1 MDIGT
6 AKPTPGEQ
14 GGIPHHLIDL
24 VDPDEEYSVAC
35 FLRDAAAAIAEVRAR
50 GRRPIVVGGT
60 GYWVRA
66 LLGGGTSAHV
76 PPDADLRARLASFDA
91 TALASQLLQLDPNA
105 TVDARNPRRLIR
117 AIEVVTATGRPY
129 ADARRAAP
137 QAEPAIQIG
146 LTMARPA
153 LYARI
158 DARYDQMVAAGWLD
172 EVRWL
177 LERGYGRELPSMSS
191 LGYRELAAHIV
202 GKLSF
207 DEALARAK
215 AACHRFARGQY
226 RWFRS
231 SDPAIRWLEAG
242 ADVAERILE
251 EVDL

>member
-1 MDIGT
+1 MNIGT

-14 GGIPHHLIDL
+14 GEARHHLIDL
-24 VDPDEEYSVAC
+24 VDPDEEYSVAG

-60 GYWVRA
+60 GYWVSA

-76 PPDADLRARLASFDA
+76 PPDTGLRARLASLDA
-91 TALASQLLQLDPNA
+91 SALAGQLRQLDPTA
-105 TVDARNPRRLIR
+105 TVDTKNPRRLIR

-129 ADARRAAP
+129 GDARRAAP

-191 LGYRELAAHIV
+191 LGYRELAAHLA
-202 GKLSF
+202 GELSF
-207 DEALARAK
+207 DGALARAK
-215 AACHRFARGQY
+215 SACHRFARGQY
-226 RWFRS
+226 RWFRPN
-231 SDPAIRWLEAG
+231 DPAIRWLEVG
-242 ADVAERILE
+242 PDVTERILA